1 MLSIPVSHFFYRVS
15 VRVTGRV
22 QGVFFRASTQREAE
36 RLGIVGSARNCD
48 DGSVQVLATGEEA
61 AIEQLL
67 AWLAHGPILA
77 RVDDLQWESI
87 KRLDFVGF
95 SVR

>member
-1 MLSIPVSHFFYRVS
+1 MIVSVS